1 MIIKIIILIIIIY
14 LILIIRK
21 NNIENFYNKSLKIDK
36 YYIINLDKDTERLRK
51 FDIHT
56 RKNNIKYFRFP
67 AINGRNLDENDFRLK
82 KYFAKNLKKYSKA
95 QKSCTLSHISI
106 WEKIKQDKTTFNI
119 IFEDDVI
126 IPNNFNDKL
135 KVYLEQLP
143 ENWDILFLGGNKII
157 GKKYS
162 KNLVKPDRHKFGNF
176 GLFAYLINSRNI
188 NFIVDKCKNISLH
201 IDKFIQKELGK
212 ELNLFF
218 CNPQLI
224 EHDYDNISNIFNRNR
239 KNESKRNNKITLM

>member
-1 MIIKIIILIIIIY
+1 MIIKLIILIIIIY

-51 FDIHT
+51 FDIHA

-67 AINGRNLDENDFRLK
+67 AINGRNLDENDIRLQ
-82 KYFAKNLKKYSKA
+82 KYFSKNIKRYSII
-95 QKSCTLSHISI
+95 QKSCALSHISI
-106 WEKIKQDKTTFNI
+106 WEKIKEEKNNFTI

-162 KNLVKPDRHKFGNF
+162 TNLVKPDRHKFGNF

-201 IDKFIQKELGK
+201 IDNFVQKELGK

-218 CNPQLI
+218 CNPQII
-224 EHDYDNISNIFNRNR
+224 EHDYDNISNIYNKNR
-239 KNESKRNNKITLM
+239 KNESKRNNKITLI